1 MKMSVFNLLLSTVTY
16 SFSVL
21 SFNLPPVFTFVR
33 IHFAFITSFPE
44 RLLNL
49 EFLFFFCL
57 FSFTF
62 LQLREH
68 QIDNQASMKYIF
80 IFFPLLLLISDYN
93 WVIKTTSKKNKKKA
107 KKEAAEVKEED
118 EGKTFF
124 PLTSW
129 SIN

>member
-1 MKMSVFNLLLSTVTY
+1 
-16 SFSVL
+16 
-21 SFNLPPVFTFVR
+21 
-33 IHFAFITSFPE
+33 
-44 RLLNL
+44 
-49 EFLFFFCL
+49 
-57 FSFTF
+57 
-62 LQLREH
+62 
-68 QIDNQASMKYIF
+68 MKYIF